1 MRRALALALLALA
14 AFPAVAPAHAVL
26 EATTPAQGS
35 ELTTPPREVEFRFS
49 EPVEAS
55 FGAVRVVDSDGEE
68 VQQGDLLRPSGD
80 ESVGIGL
87 RSDLR
92 DGAYTATYRVVSA
105 DSHPVSGGFVFFLG
119 DANQGSALAV
129 VDLLDDRSAGAVTDL
144 AFWLDRMVGYLALG
158 IGIGALAFLLL
169 VWRPL
174 ASGGGIPEPARAGFA
189 RRWSRIAAIAIGAGI
204 AASLTA
210 LPLQAANAGGTSVW
224 DALDPAVLGEVTD
237 TRFGEAMLART
248 ALWALLGVLLVA
260 GALKPGWPRRTAAAV
275 AVLAATGLAFTPA
288 IAGHAATQEPTAAL
302 VSANA
307 VHVGAMAIWLGGLVC
322 LLGALPAA
330 TRTLGRGSRA
340 GILLAALTRFSTLA
354 LGAVIALSIAGV
366 IQAVV
371 ELERVAELWST
382 GFGRLLIAKSVLLV
396 TLAGLGW
403 HNRDR
408 LIPALAK
415 RVGAD
420 EPPGDTGFGLR
431 RNLRS
436 EVALIGVAIGLSALL
451 VSYAPPGTAAEAGP
465 ASGRAEVGQQVLEYA
480 VDPAAVGRNQM
491 HLYLF
496 DSETGEQF
504 DGARE
509 IVASA
514 SRDGI
519 GPIPVELRRA
529 GPGHWVAPALL
540 LGAPGEWRIEV
551 SVRTSRFDQHT
562 VELEVEVR

>member
-1 MRRALALALLALA
+1 MDPALGLLLMNQELSVVVLA
-14 AFPAVAPAHAVL
+14 AGKGTRMRNGIAKVLHPLAGRPLIRHVLATAADLRPGRTVVVLAPSMDEVTAEVERSAPGAAVAIQDPPMGTGHAL
-26 EATTPAQGS
+26 MA
-35 ELTTPPREVEFRFS
+35 
-49 EPVEAS
+49 
-55 FGAVRVVDSDGEE
+55 
-68 VQQGDLLRPSGD
+68 
-80 ESVGIGL
+80 
-87 RSDLR
+87 
-92 DGAYTATYRVVSA
+92 
-105 DSHPVSGGFVFFLG
+105 
-119 DANQGSALAV
+119 
-129 VDLLDDRSAGAVTDL
+129 
-144 AFWLDRMVGYLALG
+144 
-158 IGIGALAFLLL
+158 
-169 VWRPL
+169 
-174 ASGGGIPEPARAGFA
+174 ARAH
-189 RRWSRIAAIAIGAGI
+189 
-204 AASLTA
+204 
-210 LPLQAANAGGTSVW
+210 LPAEGT
-224 DALDPAVLGEVTD
+224 VLVLYGD
-237 TRFGEAMLART
+237 TPLITSATLER
-248 ALWALLGVLLVA
+248 LVA
-260 GALKPGWPRRTAAAV
+260 CQRDNAAAV